1 MNFIF
6 DLFKKI
12 LKITI
17 LYIIIGFVAVLIISF
32 SGAFN
37 GLIIK
42 DGLGEM
48 ALSEYVMLMGYAELL
63 WLPLVVGIL
72 FSKVA
77 YFPNPAIKVLL
88 AVVTVLF
95 YVSVIAIA
103 SKE

>member
-48 ALSEYVMLMGYAELL
+48 ALSEYVMLIGYGELL

-72 FSKVA
+72 FSKVE
-77 YFPNPAIKVLL
+77 YFPNPIIKVLL
-88 AVVTVLF
+88 AAATVLF
-95 YVSVIAIA
+95 FVSMIAIA